1 MRVLSLSLEKISDI
15 SEKGVLSLGFEIV
28 LPEGATYS
36 KYTAG
41 TLFEQTNCAIRE
53 TTNNLLIGFQNQ
65 SNPVMDNGHLIDIE
79 FSSVPAEWG
88 PEAENVVAIDADGND
103 VDYMFAIDTVITS
116 KWKVIGTW
124 L

>member
-1 MRVLSLSLEKISDI
+1 
-15 SEKGVLSLGFEIV
+15 
-28 LPEGATYS
+28 
-36 KYTAG
+36 
-41 TLFEQTNCAIRE
+41 
-53 TTNNLLIGFQNQ
+53 
-65 SNPVMDNGHLIDIE
+65 MDNGHLIDIE